1 VSPLGEL
8 GIKFLTADVSGEST
22 GEFLPCDLRRP
33 DQISELFRYHAVRI
47 VVHLAGILPSAFLAD
62 PLSGAEVNLS
72 GTIDLIR
79 EAVSHGSKRFL
90 FASSMSVYGSSPA
103 SQPL

>member
-8 GIKFLTADVSGEST
+8 GIKFLTVDVSGEST
-22 GEFLPCDLRRP
+22 DEFLPCDLRRP

-90 FASSMSVYGSSPA
+90 FASP
-103 SQPL
+103 